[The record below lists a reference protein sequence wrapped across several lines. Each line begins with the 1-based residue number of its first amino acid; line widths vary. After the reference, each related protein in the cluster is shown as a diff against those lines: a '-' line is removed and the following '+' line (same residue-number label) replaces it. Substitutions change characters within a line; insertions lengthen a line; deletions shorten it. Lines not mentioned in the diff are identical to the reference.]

1 MKLQN
6 ADILQLLPQFM
17 RDDAA
22 VQALA
27 SAVNKLISEPGGK
40 VFHLREW
47 DQIDTL
53 SSEELDELAW
63 EMSIEWYDTGMDLEN
78 KRAMIKAATL
88 LKEKSGTKWA
98 VIEAVKNGY
107 GSEPEISEWFE
118 YEGDPGHFKAK
129 INASKGFDFSKVLA
143 AIEYVKRASAHL
155 DEIEMET
162 TEKMEIFVGF
172 STVVINE
179 YRTAMTK
186 EDFTAF
192 EWLVDESSDTLMDE
206 LGAVII
212 E

>member
-1 MKLQN
+1 MGMKLQN

-118 YEGDPGHFKAK
+118 YEGDPGHF
-129 INASKGFDFSKVLA
+129 
-143 AIEYVKRASAHL
+143 
-155 DEIEMET
+155 
-162 TEKMEIFVGF
+162 
-172 STVVINE
+172 
-179 YRTAMTK
+179 
-186 EDFTAF
+186 
-192 EWLVDESSDTLMDE
+192 
-206 LGAVII
+206 
-212 E
+212 